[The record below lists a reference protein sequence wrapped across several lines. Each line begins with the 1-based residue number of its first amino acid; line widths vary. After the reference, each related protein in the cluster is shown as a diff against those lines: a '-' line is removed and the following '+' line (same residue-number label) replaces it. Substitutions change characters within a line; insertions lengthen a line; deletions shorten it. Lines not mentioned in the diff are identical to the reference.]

1 MKGEFMSNKKCGYY
15 IQLDDIAE
23 KFLRIGQFLGE
34 GHNGIVY
41 LLPDDKVI
49 KIFKDKKVCESEFN
63 ILKKTTKSK
72 HFPQIYYHGSN
83 YIVRSYA
90 RGVRLDYYIKENGL
104 DYNAAYSIIELLKE
118 FKKLGFTK
126 LDIRCKDLYLDE
138 NFYLNVID
146 PKNNYSKHC
155 IYPRHLMKGLNKLG
169 VLGDFLDAVNS
180 EYTEVYDDWS
190 FRIKRYLKRGIK

>member
-1 MKGEFMSNKKCGYY
+1 MSNKKCGYY
-15 IQLDDIAE
+15 IQLDDRAE

-49 KIFKDKKVCESEFN
+49 KIFKDKKVCESEYS

-72 HFPQIYYHGSN
+72 HFPQIYYHGFN

-90 RGVRLDYYIKENGL
+90 KGMRLDYYIKENGL

-118 FKKLGFTK
+118 FKKLKFKK

-155 IYPRHLMKGLNKLG
+155 VYPRHLMKGLNKLG
-169 VLGDFLDAVNS
+169 VLGDFLNVIYS
-180 EYTEVYDDWS
+180 EYNEVYGDWS
-190 FRIKRYLKRGIK
+190 FRIKRYLKKGIK

>member
-1 MKGEFMSNKKCGYY
+1 MSNKKCGYY
-15 IQLDDIAE
+15 IQLDDRAE
-23 KFLRIGQFLGE
+23 EFLRSGRFLGE

-41 LLPDDKVI
+41 LLPNDKVI
-49 KIFKDKKVCESEFN
+49 KIFKDKRVCEGEYN

-72 HFPQIYYHGSN
+72 HFPQIYYYGSN

-90 RGVRLDYYIKENGL
+90 KGARLDYYIKENGL
-104 DYNAAYSIIELLKE
+104 DYDAAHSIVGLLKE
-118 FKKLGFTK
+118 FKKLKFTK

-138 NFYLNVID
+138 NLYLNVID

-169 VLGDFLDAVNS
+169 VLGDFLNVVYS
-180 EYTEVYDDWS
+180 EYNEVYDDWS
-190 FRIKRYLKRGIK
+190 FRITRYLKRGIK